1 MTGLFKQKFKLD
13 ITFDNLSEH
22 EFTEKLSTLFQLN
35 SSTAKLIFDGVFS
48 YKKEFLFSDFENY
61 LSQDEQTTF
70 FANPLVI

>member
-13 ITFDNLSEH
+13 ITFDNLSEC
-22 EFTEKLSTLFQLN
+22 EFIEKLSTLFQIN

>member
-35 SSTAKLIFDGVFS
+35 SSTAKLLFDGV
-48 YKKEFLFSDFENY
+48 
-61 LSQDEQTTF
+61 
-70 FANPLVI
+70 LVLVF